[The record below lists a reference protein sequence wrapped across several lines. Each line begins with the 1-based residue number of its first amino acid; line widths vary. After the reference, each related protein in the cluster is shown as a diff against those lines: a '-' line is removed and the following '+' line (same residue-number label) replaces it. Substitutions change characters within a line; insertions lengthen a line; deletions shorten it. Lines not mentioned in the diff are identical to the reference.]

1 MRPTDDRGNAHG
13 DEPDPFPGSG
23 GEAQA
28 FTGPDS
34 ASGSFGTPEDEP
46 RRAPEREGRGGRE
59 RQDERDRERDREAGY
74 GRDVGRERE
83 AGYGRDVGREREAG
97 YGRDV
102 GRERE
107 AGYGRDVGRER
118 EVGRGREAG
127 HPRETRQPREAHPDR
142 EAGRE
147 RERNVGHERGTERDR
162 EVGRGREAGH
172 PRETR
177 QPREAH
183 PDREAGDVGEP
194 DHVRISDVIAEGVRG
209 ADPTEIPGK
218 LCVAA
223 VRLLP
228 VAGASVSLR
237 SDGMPVQL
245 SASGPR
251 AERLSELQATLGD
264 GPCTSA
270 AKTRSTV
277 LAADLTSGRDADRWP
292 VFAQQATAAGIR
304 AVYSMPLGNDTV
316 CVGTLDLYRD
326 VPGELTRRELRIA
339 ELVASVMTVAL
350 TALPREQENG
360 PEGDGLW
367 LSGLAK
373 AHDEVYQAVGMIMV
387 QLGVDSDE
395 ALARLRADAFADS
408 RTALEVAHDVVGHLK
423 RFDPD

>member
-1 MRPTDDRGNAHG
+1 MR
-13 DEPDPFPGSG
+13 
-23 GEAQA
+23 
-28 FTGPDS
+28 
-34 ASGSFGTPEDEP
+34 
-46 RRAPEREGRGGRE
+46 
-59 RQDERDRERDREAGY
+59 
-74 GRDVGRERE
+74 V
-83 AGYGRDVGREREAG
+83 
-97 YGRDV
+97 
-102 GRERE
+102 
-107 AGYGRDVGRER
+107 
-118 EVGRGREAG
+118 
-127 HPRETRQPREAHPDR
+127 
-142 EAGRE
+142 
-147 RERNVGHERGTERDR
+147 
-162 EVGRGREAGH
+162 
-172 PRETR
+172 
-177 QPREAH
+177 
-183 PDREAGDVGEP
+183 
-194 DHVRISDVIAEGVRG
+194 SDVIAEGVRG
-209 ADPTEIPGK
+209 ADPAEIPGK

-270 AKTRSTV
+270 AKTRATV

-339 ELVASVMTVAL
+339 ELVANVMTVAL
-350 TALPREQENG
+350 TALSRGQGSG
-360 PEGDGLW
+360 PEGDDLW

-395 ALARLRADAFADS
+395 ALARLRADAFVDS
-408 RTALEVAHDVVGHLK
+408 RTALEVAHDVVGHVK
-423 RFDPD
+423 RFDQD

>member
-13 DEPDPFPGSG
+13 DESGPFPGSG
-23 GEAQA
+23 GEAGA
-28 FTGPDS
+28 FAGPDGV
-34 ASGSFGTPEDEP
+34 SGSFGTPGDDP
-46 RRAPEREGRGGRE
+46 RRAAEREGRGGRE
-59 RQDERDRERDREAGY
+59 RRDERDREVGRDREPDRAAGY
-74 GRDVGRERE
+74 EREVGRERE
-83 AGYGRDVGREREAG
+83 A
-97 YGRDV
+97 
-102 GRERE
+102 
-107 AGYGRDVGRER
+107 
-118 EVGRGREAG
+118 GRGREAG
-127 HPRETRQPREAHPDR
+127 HPRETRQPREAHPDH

-147 RERNVGHERGTERDR
+147 RERNVGHERGMERDR

-177 QPREAH
+177 HPREAH
-183 PDREAGDVGEP
+183 PDREAGPAGEP

-209 ADPTEIPGK
+209 ADPAEIPGK

-228 VAGASVSLR
+228 VADASVSLR
-237 SDGMPVQL
+237 SDGMPVHL
-245 SASGPR
+245 SASSPR
-251 AERLSELQATLGD
+251 AEHLSELQATLGD

-270 AKTRSTV
+270 AKAGAAV
-277 LAADLTSGRDADRWP
+277 LATDLTSGRDADRWP

-304 AVYSMPLGNDTV
+304 AVYAMPLGSDTV

-326 VPGELTRRELRIA
+326 VPGELTRREVRIA

-350 TALPREQENG
+350 TALPRGQENG
-360 PEGDGLW
+360 PEGDDLW

-408 RTALEVAHDVVGHLK
+408 RTALEVAHDVVWHVK

>member
-13 DEPDPFPGSG
+13 DESGPFPGSG
-23 GEAQA
+23 GEAGA

-34 ASGSFGTPEDEP
+34 SSGSFGTPGDEP
-46 RRAPEREGRGGRE
+46 RRAAEREGRDGRE

-74 GRDVGRERE
+74 ERDVGRERE
-83 AGYGRDVGREREAG
+83 A
-97 YGRDV
+97 
-102 GRERE
+102 
-107 AGYGRDVGRER
+107 
-118 EVGRGREAG
+118 GRGREAG

-147 RERNVGHERGTERDR
+147 RERNVGYER
-162 EVGRGREAGH
+162 EVGREREAGRGREAGH

-177 QPREAH
+177 QPRETH
-183 PDREAGDVGEP
+183 PDREAGHAGEP
-194 DHVRISDVIAEGVRG
+194 DPVRISDVIAEGVRG
-209 ADPTEIPGK
+209 ADPAEIPGK

-270 AKTRSTV
+270 AKTRATV

-360 PEGDGLW
+360 TEGDDLW

-408 RTALEVAHDVVGHLK
+408 RTALEVAHDVVGHVK
-423 RFDPD
+423 RFESD